1 MHELDIRV
9 IEVLEDLCLTEI
21 DDTAK
26 SLVDDL
32 SMDSLRMVML
42 LLTLEET
49 FGIELDESDMN
60 PFLLVTVE
68 DVISLVRK
76 YVQVEEGTQDG

>member
-1 MHELDIRV
+1 MNELDIKV
-9 IEVLEDLCLTEI
+9 IEVLEDLCLIEI
-21 DDTAK
+21 EDTAK
-26 SLVDDL
+26 FLVDDL

-76 YVQVEEGTQDG
+76 YVQVEEGMRDE

>member
-1 MHELDIRV
+1 MNELELKV
-9 IEVLEDLCLTEI
+9 IEVLEDICLTEI
-21 DDTAK
+21 EDTSK

-76 YVQVEEGTQDG
+76 YVQVEE

>member
-1 MHELDIRV
+1 MNELELKV

-21 DDTAK
+21 EDTSK

>member
-1 MHELDIRV
+1 MNELELQV

-21 DDTAK
+21 MDTAK
-26 SLVDDL
+26 TLVDDL
-32 SMDSLRMVML
+32 SLDSLRMVML
-42 LLTLEET
+42 LLTIEET

-60 PFLLVTVE
+60 PFLLITVE

-76 YVQVEEGTQDG
+76 YVTGEEGAEDV

>member
-1 MHELDIRV
+1 MNELEIKV

-26 SLVDDL
+26 SLADDL
-32 SMDSLRMVML
+32 SLDSLRMVML

-60 PFLLVTVE
+60 PFILITVE
-68 DVISLVRK
+68 DVISLTRK
-76 YVQVEEGTQDG
+76 YVKAEEGMENG